1 MKSIILFWDWIRY
14 NEQTLRNLR
23 NEKPAVQKMFIY
35 WLDKHLHN
43 YCEQLESILMF
54 PANENQ
60 PTQLVI
66 SASGNPEYFDQV
78 TNLIENAPKLR
89 GWKFIAFIQ
98 PSQNIEEMEAGL
110 DKPYVFKD
118 IELKASEL
126 KFMPFQ
132 YDNVK
137 KIDMIV
143 YLKNFTV
150 HCTNKNLLHVVFII
164 MQDIIGEKS
173 LFENINFVELAQ
185 SSEHESTGLLQL
197 YELAFYIDKLN
208 LKNSFAQT
216 LKKKL

>member
-14 NEQTLRNLR
+14 NEQSLRNLR
-23 NEKPAVQKMFIY
+23 NEKPAAQKMFIY

-54 PANENQ
+54 PANENE

-66 SASGNPEYFDQV
+66 SASGNPDYFDQV
-78 TNLIENAPKLR
+78 TTLIENAPKLR
-89 GWKFIAFIQ
+89 NWKFVAFIQ
-98 PSQNIEEMEAGL
+98 PSQSIDEMESGL

-132 YDNVK
+132 YEDMK

-164 MQDIIGEKS
+164 MQDILGEKS
-173 LFENINFVELAQ
+173 LFDNVNFVELAQ
-185 SSEHESTGLLQL
+185 MPSEETNELIYL
-197 YELAFYIDKLN
+197 YELQTYLNELNKLN
-208 LKNSFAQT
+208 TSQRK
-216 LKKKL
+216 

>member
-23 NEKPAVQKMFIY
+23 NEKPAAQKMFIY

-54 PANENQ
+54 PASENE

-78 TNLIENAPKLR
+78 TTLIENAPKLR
-89 GWKFIAFIQ
+89 NWKFVAFIQ
-98 PSQNIEEMEAGL
+98 PSQSIEEMEAGL

-132 YDNVK
+132 YEDVQ

-185 SSEHESTGLLQL
+185 MPTEESNEVIYLYDLQL
-197 YELAFYIDKLN
+197 YIDTVN
-208 LKNSFAQT
+208 LKYKN
-216 LKKKL
+216 K

>member
-23 NEKPAVQKMFIY
+23 DEKPAVQKMFIY

-54 PANENQ
+54 PANENE

-78 TNLIENAPKLR
+78 TTLIENAPKLR
-89 GWKFIAFIQ
+89 NWKFVAFIQ
-98 PSQNIEEMEAGL
+98 PSQSIDEMEAGL

-126 KFMPFQ
+126 RFMPFQ
-132 YDNVK
+132 YEDVK

-150 HCTNKNLLHVVFII
+150 HCNNKNLLNVVFII
-164 MQDIIGEKS
+164 LHDIIGEKS

-185 SSEHESTGLLQL
+185 HPINESNNFIYLYDLQ
-197 YELAFYIDKLN
+197 FYLDEINKKSKL
-208 LKNSFAQT
+208 S
-216 LKKKL
+216 

>member
-1 MKSIILFWDWIRY
+1 MRSITLFWDWIRY

-54 PANENQ
+54 PANENE

-66 SASGNPEYFDQV
+66 SASGNPLYFAQV
-78 TNLIENAPKLR
+78 TIMIENAPKLR
-89 GWKFIAFIQ
+89 NWKFIAFIQ
-98 PSQNIEEMEAGL
+98 PSQDIDEMEAGL

-118 IELKASEL
+118 IIVKASEL
-126 KFMPFQ
+126 KFMPFE
-132 YDNVK
+132 YEGIK

-164 MQDIIGEKS
+164 MQDILGEKS
-173 LFENINFVELAQ
+173 LFENVNFVELAQ
-185 SSEHESTGLLQL
+185 MPENERDELIYLYDLQSYLDNISRGL
-197 YELAFYIDKLN
+197 IK
-208 LKNSFAQT
+208 
-216 LKKKL
+216 

>member
-1 MKSIILFWDWIRY
+1 MKSIILFWDWIHY

-54 PANENQ
+54 PANENE

-78 TNLIENAPKLR
+78 TTLIESAPKLR
-89 GWKFIAFIQ
+89 NWKFVAFIQ
-98 PSQNIEEMEAGL
+98 SSQNIDEMEAGL

-132 YDNVK
+132 YEDVR

-150 HCTNKNLLHVVFII
+150 HCSNKNLLHVVFII
-164 MQDIIGEKS
+164 MQDLIGEKS

-185 SSEHESTGLLQL
+185 MPEEESNELIYLYDLQL
-197 YELAFYIDKLN
+197 YLDDLN
-208 LKNSFAQT
+208 RHNISHSK
-216 LKKKL
+216 

>member
-1 MKSIILFWDWIRY
+1 MKSITLFWDWIRY

-43 YCEQLESILMF
+43 YCEQIESILMF
-54 PANENQ
+54 PANENE

-78 TNLIENAPKLR
+78 TTLIENAPKLR
-89 GWKFIAFIQ
+89 NWKFVAFIQ
-98 PSQNIEEMEAGL
+98 PSQSIDEMEAGL

-132 YDNVK
+132 YDDVK

-150 HCTNKNLLHVVFII
+150 HCTNKNLLSVVFII

-173 LFENINFVELAQ
+173 LFENVNFVELAQ
-185 SSEHESTGLLQL
+185 MPLNEKDEIIYLYDLQNYL
-197 YELAFYIDKLN
+197 DHLKANWDMKL
-208 LKNSFAQT
+208 
-216 LKKKL
+216 

>member
-54 PANENQ
+54 PANENE

-78 TNLIENAPKLR
+78 TILIENAPKLQN
-89 GWKFIAFIQ
+89 WKFVAFVQ
-98 PSQNIEEMEAGL
+98 PSQSIDEMEAGL

-126 KFMPFQ
+126 KFMLFE
-132 YDNVK
+132 YENEN

-150 HCTNKNLLHVVFII
+150 RCKNKNLLQVVFII
-164 MQDIIGEKS
+164 MQDLLGEKA
-173 LFENINFVELAQ
+173 LFQNINFVELAQ
-185 SSEHESTGLLQL
+185 LPDQENNELIYLYDLGLYL
-197 YELAFYIDKLN
+197 DKIN
-208 LKNSFAQT
+208 KR
-216 LKKKL
+216 

>member
-1 MKSIILFWDWIRY
+1 
-14 NEQTLRNLR
+14 
-23 NEKPAVQKMFIY
+23 MFVF

-43 YCEQLESILMF
+43 YCEHLESILMF
-54 PANENQ
+54 PANEND

-66 SASGNPEYFDQV
+66 SASGNPEYFEQV
-78 TNLIENAPKLR
+78 TTLIENAPLLKN
-89 GWKFIAFIQ
+89 WKFVAFIQ
-98 PSQNIEEMEAGL
+98 PSQSIDEMEAGL

-118 IELKASEL
+118 INLKASEL
-126 KFMPFQ
+126 KFMPFE
-132 YDNVK
+132 YEGVK

-185 SSEHESTGLLQL
+185 LPKQEDDELIYLYDLQL
-197 YELAFYIDKLN
+197 YLDEHNKYNTSQRI
-208 LKNSFAQT
+208 
-216 LKKKL
+216 

>member
-54 PANENQ
+54 PANENE

-66 SASGNPEYFDQV
+66 SASGNPEYFSQV
-78 TNLIENAPKLR
+78 TTLIDNAPKLKN
-89 GWKFIAFIQ
+89 WKFVAFIQ
-98 PSQNIEEMEAGL
+98 PSHNIDEMEAGL

-132 YDNVK
+132 YEDVK

-150 HCTNKNLLHVVFII
+150 HCSNKNLLHVVFII
-164 MQDIIGEKS
+164 LQDIIGEKS

-185 SSEHESTGLLQL
+185 LPAEEQNEVIYL
-197 YELAFYIDKLN
+197 YELQSYLDMIN
-208 LKNSFAQT
+208 RTT
-216 LKKKL
+216 LSK

>member
-1 MKSIILFWDWIRY
+1 MKSIQLFWDWIRY

-23 NEKPAVQKMFIY
+23 NEKPSVQKMFIY

-66 SASGNPEYFDQV
+66 SASGNPEYFEQV
-78 TNLIENAPKLR
+78 TTLIESAPILR
-89 GWKFIAFIQ
+89 NWKFVAFIQ
-98 PSQNIEEMEAGL
+98 PSQSIDEMEAGL

-132 YDNVK
+132 YEDVK

-164 MQDIIGEKS
+164 LQDLIGEKS

-185 SSEHESTGLLQL
+185 MPPEEINELIYM
-197 YELAFYIDKLN
+197 YELQTYLDDLN
-208 LKNSFAQT
+208 KFNGSQGN
-216 LKKKL
+216 

>member
-1 MKSIILFWDWIRY
+1 MKSITLFWDWIRY

-54 PANENQ
+54 PANENE

-66 SASGNPEYFDQV
+66 SASGNPYYFDQV
-78 TNLIENAPKLR
+78 TTLIENAPKLR
-89 GWKFIAFIQ
+89 NWKFVAFIQ
-98 PSQNIEEMEAGL
+98 PSQSIEEMEAGL

-132 YDNVK
+132 YEDIK

-143 YLKNFTV
+143 YLKSFTV

-164 MQDIIGEKS
+164 MQDIVGEKS

-185 SSEHESTGLLQL
+185 MPELESNELIYLYDLQL
-197 YELAFYIDKLN
+197 YLDELNKHNTSRRL
-208 LKNSFAQT
+208 
-216 LKKKL
+216 

>member
-1 MKSIILFWDWIRY
+1 MQNITLFWVWIQY

-23 NEKPAVQKMFIY
+23 NEKSAVKKMFIY

-54 PANENQ
+54 PANKNE

-66 SASGNPEYFDQV
+66 SASGNPDYFNQV
-78 TNLIENAPKLR
+78 TTLIENAPKLR
-89 GWKFIAFIQ
+89 SWKFVAFIQ
-98 PSQNIEEMEAGL
+98 PSQSIEEMEAGL

-132 YDNVK
+132 YEDVK

-164 MQDIIGEKS
+164 LQDMIGEKS

-185 SSEHESTGLLQL
+185 MQEQEKYKLIYLYDLQSYLDELNKSSARL
-197 YELAFYIDKLN
+197 
-208 LKNSFAQT
+208 
-216 LKKKL
+216 

>member
-54 PANENQ
+54 PANENEL
-60 PTQLVI
+60 TQLVI
-66 SASGNPEYFDQV
+66 SASGNTEYFGQV
-78 TNLIENAPKLR
+78 MTLIENAPKLR
-89 GWKFIAFIQ
+89 NWKFVAFIQ
-98 PSQNIEEMEAGL
+98 PSQSIDEMEAGL
-110 DKPYVFKD
+110 DKPYVFKY

-132 YDNVK
+132 YEDVK

-143 YLKNFTV
+143 YLKNFIV

-164 MQDIIGEKS
+164 MQDILGEKS
-173 LFENINFVELAQ
+173 LFENVNFVELAQ
-185 SSEHESTGLLQL
+185 MPSDETDELIYLYDLQ
-197 YELAFYIDKLN
+197 FYIEQLN
-208 LKNSFAQT
+208 KIKQG
-216 LKKKL
+216 